1 MSQAVGSAAI
11 LAIAC
16 LISYSLI
23 TNILTQEYS
32 VSRFDDL
39 LGGLWAVVATIFVF
53 RNSYQKSARAAL
65 SRTLATLLSFAICLA
80 YLLFFP
86 FHVVGMA
93 ILIGIERYHFGRG
106 SAIRGH
112 SSRLPLQLLSF
123 WLSPELARIMLGF
136 NPFCAWS
143 IQPWGFSVGIAA
155 SWKQS
160 SRRPDRL
167 RPNVSFTVF
176 CHPDNKTNRLSI
188 AFPDLP
194 EVSTPTHS
202 RPEWSSRSAVT

>member
-1 MSQAVGSAAI
+1 
-11 LAIAC
+11 
-16 LISYSLI
+16 
-23 TNILTQEYS
+23 
-32 VSRFDDL
+32 
-39 LGGLWAVVATIFVF
+39 
-53 RNSYQKSARAAL
+53 
-65 SRTLATLLSFAICLA
+65 
-80 YLLFFP
+80 
-86 FHVVGMA
+86 
-93 ILIGIERYHFGRG
+93 
-106 SAIRGH
+106 
-112 SSRLPLQLLSF
+112 
-123 WLSPELARIMLGF
+123 MLGF

-194 EVSTPTHS
+194 EVSTLKDEQGTIDSNPQPARVVFEERGHLIPAQVSSPPNGERASVYGQGQMRCFNPSHS
-202 RPEWSSRSAVT
+202 LLRQAGMTPSYSLLEFINTQRTTEFNLDFSADIVAVARG

>member
-93 ILIGIERYHFGRG
+93 ILIGID
-106 SAIRGH
+106 AIILAVVRRSEDIRHGCHYNCCH
-112 SSRLPLQLLSF
+112 S
-123 WLSPELARIMLGF
+123 G
-136 NPFCAWS
+136 C
-143 IQPWGFSVGIAA
+143 
-155 SWKQS
+155 
-160 SRRPDRL
+160 RR
-167 RPNVSFTVF
+167 N
-176 CHPDNKTNRLSI
+176 
-188 AFPDLP
+188 
-194 EVSTPTHS
+194 
-202 RPEWSSRSAVT
+202 